1 VYVFP
6 FLLREPLHFNF
17 FKDAVFSGLRAGYFV
32 VDEFLGGVEVFHEV
46 IVVVEFDYVDVVFC
60 FSWTNSR
67 HPPFRLIIF
76 RVAFVSQNP
85 VVSSELSQSCVKD
98 VFVGFYP
105 PPKSENPGMLSE
117 SSSCRRGISVRRCG
131 WLRVKCGRH
140 HRYLRLRSVYIQ
152 LVYYNY

>member
-1 VYVFP
+1 
-6 FLLREPLHFNF
+6 
-17 FKDAVFSGLRAGYFV
+17 

-67 HPPFRLIIF
+67 HPPFRLII
-76 RVAFVSQNP
+76 SELC
-85 VVSSELSQSCVKD
+85 VSSKPGGFLRELSQSCVKD

-117 SSSCRRGISVRRCG
+117 SSSSAEEEFQFAVVDGCG
-131 WLRVKCGRH
+131 
-140 HRYLRLRSVYIQ
+140 
-152 LVYYNY
+152 